1 MKIRRSTC
9 LSIAAHLAFGNLLGL
24 EKECD
29 GEENR
34 ESFGRASSDEGF
46 VFRATADFVEASV
59 VLMAYDC
66 HRKGEDEM
74 RERKKRARGAKS
86 QGNERHGGGGVVYT
100 SRSQRRFSNVFTGE
114 HLRRRRRME
123 VMRREGCT
131 SSVARA
137 LKIHETDIHL
147 DSRTPLSSPSGL
159 RPRSLKLRFGW
170 TEEVS

>member
-86 QGNERHGGGGVVYT
+86 QGNERHGGGGWYIPREARGDSPT
-100 SRSQRRFSNVFTGE
+100 CSPGNILGGE
-114 HLRRRRRME
+114 
-123 VMRREGCT
+123 EGW
-131 SSVARA
+131 R
-137 LKIHETDIHL
+137 
-147 DSRTPLSSPSGL
+147 
-159 RPRSLKLRFGW
+159 
-170 TEEVS
+170 